1 MTAQITYD
9 SLKPLI
15 LEEKISG
22 SMMVCKFQDPET
34 TSSILSSVS
43 AIEFQGTKSKT
54 ITVAKR
60 EIGNTIMLMIS
71 NWLQRIFGSQFGYS
85 FSRVLDQGSTA
96 QKDSISLTREEKEQ
110 AVVKA
115 FEAVVNQFE
124 FVDGRWRLKKPNA
137 EPVTPG

>member
-1 MTAQITYD
+1 MTQQITYE

-34 TSSILSSVS
+34 QSSILSSVS
-43 AIEFQGTKSKT
+43 ATEFQGTKSRT

-60 EIGNTIMLMIS
+60 EIGNSVMIMLS
-71 NWLQRIFGSQFGYS
+71 NWLSRIFGSQFGYS
-85 FSRVLDQGSTA
+85 FARILDQGSTA
-96 QKDSISLTREEKEQ
+96 QKDTISLTREEKEQ

-124 FVDGRWRLKKPNA
+124 FAEGKWRLKKATAPIA
-137 EPVTPG
+137 QP